1 MAMDNTSNCYFK
13 RIEDNVVW
21 TKLDQTAMIILT
33 RENEEK
39 VFNLNKTAAYLWEKC
54 DGTKTLEELIKELC
68 EHYNVDEATAR
79 KDAEAF
85 IAKMKDSQLLAISS
99 VAG

>member
-1 MAMDNTSNCYFK
+1 MDNMSDCYFK

-33 RENEEK
+33 RGDEEK
-39 VFNLNKTAAYLWEKC
+39 VFNLNKTAAYLWERC
-54 DGTKTLEELIKELC
+54 DGTKTLEELIQGLC
-68 EHYNVDEATAR
+68 DHYNVDESTAR
-79 KDAEAF
+79 KDANEF
-85 IAKMKDSQLLAISS
+85 IVKMKDSQLLAISS

>member
-1 MAMDNTSNCYFK
+1 MDNIKDCYIK

-33 RENEEK
+33 REHEEK
-39 VFNLNKTAAYLWEKC
+39 VLNLNKTAAYLWERC
-54 DGTKTLEELIKELC
+54 DGSKTLEELIQLLC

-85 IAKMKDSQLLAISS
+85 IVNMKDKQLLSISQTA
-99 VAG
+99 V

>member
-1 MAMDNTSNCYFK
+1 MDNIKDCYIK

-33 RENEEK
+33 REHEEK
-39 VFNLNKTAAYLWEKC
+39 VLNLNKTAAYLWERC
-54 DGTKTLEELIKELC
+54 DGTKTLEELIQLLC

-85 IAKMKDSQLLAISS
+85 IVNMKDKQLLAVSP
-99 VAG
+99 VTG

>member
-1 MAMDNTSNCYFK
+1 MDNIKDCYIK

-33 RENEEK
+33 REQEEK
-39 VFNLNKTAAYLWEKC
+39 VLNLNKTAAYLWERC
-54 DGTKTLEELIKELC
+54 DGTKTLEELIQLLC

-85 IAKMKDSQLLAISS
+85 IVNMKDKQLLS
-99 VAG
+99 VSQTAV

>member
-1 MAMDNTSNCYFK
+1 MDNIKGCYIK

-21 TKLDQTAMIILT
+21 TKLDETAMIILT

-39 VFNLNKTAAYLWEKC
+39 VLNLNKTAAYLWERC
-54 DGTKTLEELIKELC
+54 DGTKTLEELIQLLC

-79 KDAEAF
+79 KDAKAF
-85 IAKMKDSQLLAISS
+85 IVNMKDKQLLS
-99 VAG
+99 VSQTAV

>member
-1 MAMDNTSNCYFK
+1 
-13 RIEDNVVW
+13 
-21 TKLDQTAMIILT
+21 MIILT
-33 RENEEK
+33 RGDEEK
-39 VFNLNKTAAYLWEKC
+39 VFNLNKTAAYLWERC
-54 DGTKTLEELIKELC
+54 DGTKTLEELIQLLC
-68 EHYNVDEATAR
+68 EHYNIDEATAR